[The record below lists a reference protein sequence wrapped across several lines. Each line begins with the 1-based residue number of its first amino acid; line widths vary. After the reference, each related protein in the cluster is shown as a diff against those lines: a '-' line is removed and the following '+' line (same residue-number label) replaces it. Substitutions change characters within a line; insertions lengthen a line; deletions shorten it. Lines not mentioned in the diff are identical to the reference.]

1 MCLIVLVNDKKSF
14 NKNDL
19 KTAYKRNQN
28 GMGVMYVNKNNEFV
42 SDKFLP
48 KNENEVINFTIYT
61 QVIQIRLLF
70 IYDLLQRERQ
80 IKKIATHLLVIK
92 KIIIL

>member
-14 NKNDL
+14 NKDDL
-19 KTAYKRNQN
+19 KIAYKRNQN

-42 SDKFLP
+42 YDKFLP
-48 KNENEVINFTIYT
+48 KNENEVINFIIY
-61 QVIQIRLLF
+61 IQAKQIKLLF
-70 IYDLLQRERQ
+70 IYDLLQRARQ
-80 IKKIATHLLVIK
+80 TKKIATHLLVIK